1 MLTPHRKLVGKKII
15 EDCLKGYNGS
25 ILAYGQTGSG
35 KSFTMFGPSENLES
49 SQLRGVIPRS
59 LEYLF
64 SVIAHQ
70 QDHGSKNQFLC
81 RCSFLEIYQEQIFD
95 LLDTASQG
103 IRLRENMNKGVFVD
117 GLIEQVICNPRDAYQ
132 LIIKGWLNHR
142 VALTSMNREGSRSH
156 AVFTVKIE
164 SKEEVSG
171 FQKSNISQINLIDL
185 AGSERQKATN
195 TDSTRLKKLYAVIS
209 KLQQENQN
217 LLEKLIFMNHLE
229 NHESQLTAKEE
240 ELQRVNMT
248 RQKFEKDNK
257 VLQAMLKHT
266 EVCEQKAPE
275 VPNFQVIKK
284 IELAYSRKMEEFE
297 RSIFGKDKK
306 VAELLFEVA
315 KLKEELHLARET
327 HASVLKDRNCNKMDA
342 EFQCAVPMQGGAIG
356 EPGERKS
363 SSEKNGSVRGRT
375 LIKETKMPEINE
387 QSWRSKKSE

>member
-1 MLTPHRKLVGKKII
+1 MLTPH
-15 EDCLKGYNGS
+15 S
-25 ILAYGQTGSG
+25 GQTCSG

-64 SVIAHQ
+64 RVIAHQ
-70 QDHGSKNQFLC
+70 QDHGSKKQFLC
-81 RCSFLEIYQEQIFD
+81 RCSFLEIYQEQIID

-117 GLIEQVICNPRDAYQ
+117 GLIEQVICNSRDAYQ
-132 LIIKGWLNHR
+132 LIIKGWLNRR

-156 AVFTVKIE
+156 AVFTVKLE
-164 SKEEVSG
+164 SK
-171 FQKSNISQINLIDL
+171 
-185 AGSERQKATN
+185 
-195 TDSTRLKKLYAVIS
+195 
-209 KLQQENQN
+209 
-217 LLEKLIFMNHLE
+217 
-229 NHESQLTAKEE
+229 
-240 ELQRVNMT
+240 
-248 RQKFEKDNK
+248 KFEKDNK

-266 EVCEQKAPE
+266 EACEQKAPE

-327 HASVLKDRNCNKMDA
+327 HASVLKDRNCNKMGAA
-342 EFQCAVPMQGGAIG
+342 EAFQEFHSAVPMQGGAIG

-363 SSEKNGSVRGRT
+363 SSEKNGSVRGRA
-375 LIKETKMPEINE
+375 LIKETKMPEIKE
-387 QSWRSKKSE
+387 QSWRSKKK

>member
-1 MLTPHRKLVGKKII
+1 
-15 EDCLKGYNGS
+15 
-25 ILAYGQTGSG
+25 
-35 KSFTMFGPSENLES
+35 
-49 SQLRGVIPRS
+49 
-59 LEYLF
+59 
-64 SVIAHQ
+64 
-70 QDHGSKNQFLC
+70 
-81 RCSFLEIYQEQIFD
+81 
-95 LLDTASQG
+95 
-103 IRLRENMNKGVFVD
+103 MNKGVFVD

-132 LIIKGWLNHR
+132 LIIKGWLNR
-142 VALTSMNREGSRSH
+142 RIALTSMNREGSCSH

-164 SKEEVSG
+164 SKEEVGG

-195 TDSTRLKKLYAVIS
+195 TDSSRLKEAGSINKSLSVLGNVIMS
-209 KLQQENQN
+209 LSYGKKTSHPLQKLQIN
-217 LLEKLIFMNHLE
+217 IFVEGFNWWKNKDKNDSLCSSRLQ

-275 VPNFQVIKK
+275 VPNFQVIKN
-284 IELAYSRKMEEFE
+284 IESAYSRKMEEFE

-327 HASVLKDRNCNKMDA
+327 HASVLKDRNCNKMGAA
-342 EFQCAVPMQGGAIG
+342 EAFQEFLSAVPMQGGAIG

-387 QSWRSKKSE
+387 QFWRSKKSE

>member
-1 MLTPHRKLVGKKII
+1 EGVFSLVGKKII
-15 EDCLKGYNGS
+15 EDCLNGYNGS

-70 QDHGSKNQFLC
+70 QDHGSKKQFLC

-103 IRLRENMNKGVFVD
+103 IRLCENMNKGVFVD

-132 LIIKGWLNHR
+132 LIIKGWLNRR

-164 SKEEVSG
+164 SKEEVGG

-195 TDSTRLKKLYAVIS
+195 TDSTQLKVI
-209 KLQQENQN
+209 LHF
-217 LLEKLIFMNHLE
+217 LLE
-229 NHESQLTAKEE
+229 
-240 ELQRVNMT
+240 
-248 RQKFEKDNK
+248 
-257 VLQAMLKHT
+257 
-266 EVCEQKAPE
+266 
-275 VPNFQVIKK
+275 
-284 IELAYSRKMEEFE
+284 
-297 RSIFGKDKK
+297 
-306 VAELLFEVA
+306 
-315 KLKEELHLARET
+315 
-327 HASVLKDRNCNKMDA
+327 
-342 EFQCAVPMQGGAIG
+342 
-356 EPGERKS
+356 
-363 SSEKNGSVRGRT
+363 
-375 LIKETKMPEINE
+375 
-387 QSWRSKKSE
+387 